1 MTKAELLAQIAEET
15 ETSKVRV
22 EKILETIIET
32 IVNEVKADRSLTLKG
47 LGTFSLAKR
56 AARKGRNPKTGA
68 EIDIAASK
76 SMKFKPSKTVKDV
89 LN

>member
-1 MTKAELLAQIAEET
+1 MTKAELVAQIAEET

-22 EKILETIIET
+22 EKILETIIKT
-32 IVNEVKADRSLTLKG
+32 IVDEIKAGRSLTVKG
-47 LGTFSLAKR
+47 LGTFSLAER

-76 SMKFKPSKTVKDV
+76 SMKFKPSKAVKDV